1 MLSFSFFVGLVDTAV
16 NCVGSHVPGCT
27 KASLAKEEV
36 SSRARA
42 HLKRPRVVFSPF
54 NRNPTRNELS
64 RRRRRVPP
72 TLLNGATSRSRTT
85 STKSSFRTAAASCS
99 TFHSSSSNCLFLVS
113 IYLSRSL
120 SLPRSLSVYPR
131 RQQFNTRARHG
142 TLHAKVAADA
152 RAPILTTTMS
162 TLL

>member
-113 IYLSRSL
+113 IYLSIYLDL
-120 SLPRSLSVYPR
+120 SLCRALSLYILVGS
-131 RQQFNTRARHG
+131 NSTRGRDTEHYMQKSRP
-142 TLHAKVAADA
+142 THV
-152 RAPILTTTMS
+152 
-162 TLL
+162 LLF